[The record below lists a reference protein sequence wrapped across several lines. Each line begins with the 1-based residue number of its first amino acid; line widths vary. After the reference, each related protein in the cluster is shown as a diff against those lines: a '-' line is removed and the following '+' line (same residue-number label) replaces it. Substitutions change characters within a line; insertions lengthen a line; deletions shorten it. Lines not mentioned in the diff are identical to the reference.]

1 MPTIAGY
8 ADLAEIKGQYYRY
21 AGCPIPVAS
30 STVNVNTDLENLIA
44 KAIIVTK
51 GQNGG
56 DLPPELGSY
65 LLTTVEYGNSNYLQ
79 TAYSVTSG
87 YEYRRFKFGATAWK
101 DWKDATLYGANDTT
115 ELQGKVRSQGNAI
128 DKINNETIPNLIDS
142 NNTYTIKK
150 AMGNAEIANTTAN
163 DALTLAQ
170 SANSRIDTNPTYTSW
185 GMAKSSG
192 PWNISSI
199 SAARSGN
206 VVSMSMVFSVGK
218 NTNVN
223 PGGNGFEGILSSG
236 GPLPAIAGRLS
247 GFYGQANI
255 ICNISSNG
263 STIVRVTGNKINPG
277 AATTVNVVGTFV
289 VPNDGTV
296 QESTPEPVT
305 VQWDELG

>member
-56 DLPPELGSY
+56 DFPPELGSY

-87 YEYRRFKFGATAWK
+87 YEYRRFKFGANDWTTWK
-101 DWKDATLYGANDTT
+101 DTTLYGANDTT
-115 ELQGKVRSQGNAI
+115 ELRGTVNSQGTAI
-128 DKINNETIPNLIDS
+128 NKINNETIPNLIDS

-150 AMGNAEIANTTAN
+150 AMDNASIANTTAN
-163 DALTLAQ
+163 NALSLAQ
-170 SANSRIDTNPTYTSW
+170 SANSKIDTNPTYTSW

-199 SAARSGN
+199 SAVRSGN
-206 VVSMSMVFSVGK
+206 VVSMSMLFSVGK

-223 PGGNGFEGILSSG
+223 PGGNGFVGTLSSG

-263 STIVRVTGNKINPG
+263 NTVVRVTGDKINPS
-277 AATTVNVVGTFV
+277 AATSVSVVGTFV

-305 VQWDELG
+305 VEWDSLG

>member
-65 LLTTVEYGNSNYLQ
+65 LLTTVEYGNSNYVQ
-79 TAYSVTSG
+79 IAYSVESG
-87 YEYRRFKFGATAWK
+87 YEYRRFKFNGV
-101 DWKDATLYGANDTT
+101 DWTTWRDTTLYGANDTT
-115 ELQGKVRSQGNAI
+115 KLQETVETQGNAI
-128 DKINNETIPNLIDS
+128 NKINNVTIPRLIDS
-142 NNTYTIKK
+142 NDTYTIKK
-150 AMGNAEIANTTAN
+150 AMDNAKIANTTAN
-163 DALTLAQ
+163 NALSLAQ
-170 SANSRIDTNPTYTSW
+170 SANSKIDTTPTYTSW

-199 SAARSGN
+199 SAVRSGN

-223 PGGNGFEGILSSG
+223 PGGNGFEGTLSSG

-263 STIVRVTGNKINPG
+263 STIVRVTGNKINPS

-296 QESTPEPVT
+296 QESTPESVV
-305 VQWDELG
+305 VQWDDMG